1 MRVVCTYPFERTGL
15 TCGPGCP
22 CHSRPWLCR
31 HMSCGSQP
39 CSRQWNRLGFSS
51 TVFPWK
57 WGSDR
62 AQEQGRRS
70 STFSPT
76 VIYLQS
82 ASICCPCAPRSK
94 GAEGCSGWTD
104 GTGVSTGSTEPS
116 FTQENMPAPLFV
128 ICGSCKLQ
136 LEVTGGVLDM
146 GGVEECL
153 FISRVG

>member
-1 MRVVCTYPFERTGL
+1 MWCVPTHLNAPGLPVARGVPTIHGHGYAGICRVGRGL
-15 TCGPGCP
+15 VRASGTDLVF
-22 CHSRPWLCR
+22 SRP
-31 HMSCGSQP
+31 
-39 CSRQWNRLGFSS
+39 
-51 TVFPWK
+51 VFPWK
-57 WGSDR
+57 WGSDP

-153 FISRVG
+153 FIGRVG